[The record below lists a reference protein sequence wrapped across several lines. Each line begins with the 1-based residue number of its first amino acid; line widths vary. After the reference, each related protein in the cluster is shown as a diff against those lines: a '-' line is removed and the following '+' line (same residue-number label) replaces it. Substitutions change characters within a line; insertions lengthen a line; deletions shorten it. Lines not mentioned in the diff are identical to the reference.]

1 MATTS
6 PLWTQ
11 FFSQE
16 NINFLQESIIA
27 NVLMKANVRIPY
39 QSQNELVLLM
49 TDVFYSTYVDP
60 YRNVDA
66 QIQMMADVVIQ
77 RAYRFIEPQLIL
89 NKYYNENKDRIP
101 MPLPNPMNMSARG
114 LKTDIINNTTSY
126 IPR

>member
-6 PLWTQ
+6 PLWIK

-39 QSQNELVLLM
+39 QAQNTLVLLM

-89 NKYYNENKDRIP
+89 NKHYNENKDRIP

-126 IPR
+126 MPR